1 MGADVGILFAVIM
14 ISVGIATGLA
24 MLVAMRRRASGTTF
38 LCVISASCLVIG
50 AVIFLAIDDDP
61 GGSFFFSLIWLGI
74 LTGLGALI
82 AFICRAHLS
91 RTLGM
96 ISVGCFC
103 ILMILVSSQGFDP
116 LSAIYF
122 LLFSTPGLIG
132 LVCARAPRPQ
142 PGHCT
147 NCGYNLTGNVSGKCS
162 ECGAPVVA
170 P

>member
-1 MGADVGILFAVIM
+1 M
-14 ISVGIATGLA
+14 ISTGIATGLA
-24 MLVAMRRRASGTTF
+24 MLVAMRRRAPGTTI
-38 LCVISASCLVIG
+38 LCVISALCLVIG

-103 ILMILVSSQGFDP
+103 ILMILVRFDL

-122 LLFSTPGLIG
+122 LLFATPGLIG
-132 LVCARAPRPQ
+132 LVCVRAPRPQ
-142 PGHCT
+142 PGHCKS
-147 NCGYNLTGNVSGKCS
+147 CGYNLTGNVSGKCS